1 MPIRGA
7 EPPWLRSRHPLN
19 HSENQ
24 LTKSLARFRGDPGSL
39 RHGRGFLVVHTF
51 RYGLLVHE
59 PKPGSP
65 RLANDLPRG

>member
-1 MPIRGA
+1 MVA
-7 EPPWLRSRHPLN
+7 AL
-19 HSENQ
+19 
-24 LTKSLARFRGDPGSL
+24 
-39 RHGRGFLVVHTF
+39 LVVHTF